1 MTPAATV
8 LVCALE
14 LLHRSPASL
23 PRIELLDV
31 RPVHASVNAEAFVDP
46 ATATIYILTTSA
58 VFRAAQLSET
68 RCGNLDPIRKLASII
83 VHEEWHVRHGS
94 DEEGAYYAQLTTLA
108 MLGAID
114 TPIYHGV
121 RRAMAAV
128 LAQRRPA
135 AQITAV
141 RLKPDTTY

>member
-14 LLHRSPASL
+14 LLGRSPQSL
-23 PRIELLDV
+23 PRIELLDL
-31 RPVHASVNAEAFVDP
+31 RPAAVSVNAEAFVDP
-46 ATATIYILTTSA
+46 DTATIYILTTSA
-58 VFRAAQLSET
+58 VFRAALKSVS
-68 RCGNLDPIRKLASII
+68 RCGRTGAIRKLASII

-94 DEEGAYYAQLTTLA
+94 DEQGAYFAQLTALS
-108 MLGAID
+108 MLGEID
-114 TPIYHGV
+114 TPLYNSV

-128 LAQRRPA
+128 VAQQRA
-135 AQITAV
+135 ARITPV